1 MNKKTEAIKD
11 WLLEVSEES
20 DIDSDVITAR
30 SLLSRLED
38 TERLSIFDKTAGAGT
53 ARSHDQFLCRRVH
66 GVSGHGRVP

>member
-1 MNKKTEAIKD
+1 MNMTTYEYKDTVEKQGGTGGEKLTEDIQNKKTDSIKD

-38 TERLSIFDKTAGAGT
+38 TEQPFYL
-53 ARSHDQFLCRRVH
+53 
-66 GVSGHGRVP
+66 